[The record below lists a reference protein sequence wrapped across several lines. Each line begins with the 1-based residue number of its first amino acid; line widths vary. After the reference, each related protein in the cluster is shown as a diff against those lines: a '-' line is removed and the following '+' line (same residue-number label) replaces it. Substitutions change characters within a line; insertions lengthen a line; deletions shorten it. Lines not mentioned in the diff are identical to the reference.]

1 MYAVKAKIPVH
12 TLIHVCHKFTL
23 YEGIHDQTVLCL
35 KSYLLS
41 LKTYMYS
48 LLFDSS
54 SIFITLVRLRCWIP
68 DAGRRLHQLCP
79 WMGHLMLSLAVCS
92 VVASSCYNSDRKG
105 LLRDTDALVNKLL
118 QGHDVNQVCVVGRAF
133 SERIS
138 LQRCSLLECFFPE
151 CDIVSTH
158 FKVLFHCS
166 SHFVALCTGLA
177 RCDLC
182 CQF

>member
-12 TLIHVCHKFTL
+12 TLVHVCHKFTL

-54 SIFITLVRLRCWIP
+54 AIFITLVRLRCWIP

-105 LLRDTDALVNKLL
+105 LLRDRCIAQQTVAGAWCEPSMCGGSRIQWKNLL
-118 QGHDVNQVCVVGRAF
+118 TAMQFVGVFLPGMWYCQHPFQGAV
-133 SERIS
+133 S
-138 LQRCSLLECFFPE
+138 L
-151 CDIVSTH
+151 
-158 FKVLFHCS
+158 
-166 SHFVALCTGLA
+166 
-177 RCDLC
+177 
-182 CQF
+182 